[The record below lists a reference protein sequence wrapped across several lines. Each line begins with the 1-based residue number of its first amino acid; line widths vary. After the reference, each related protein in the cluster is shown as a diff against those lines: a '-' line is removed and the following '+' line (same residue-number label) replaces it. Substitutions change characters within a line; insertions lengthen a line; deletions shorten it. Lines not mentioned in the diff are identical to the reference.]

1 MSRPRAFISYSHG
14 NEKEFAA
21 VIQSLKQ
28 AGLEPW
34 SDRDLAPGNWF
45 TDQIKTRIEHAHVF
59 VPIITPES
67 HRHGWVHQE
76 IGYAMALRLPVVPVC
91 LGQLPDGMIQMKQ
104 AVVARN
110 VDDDL
115 HAKLRAVN
123 FEGRIEE
130 ASRESVSQITCLLR
144 AEDRAEALEHY
155 ADEARRY
162 TSAQCIRHLG
172 GFSSFSFPDTPPDHK
187 TWLARYPNRPLGPHT
202 LDLFRR
208 ERQALQR
215 HAESAGCRL
224 ILNSYLNA
232 DKAYG
237 SGATHTRYRVLLDFL
252 ESLKLPAGRVQVALV
267 EGMPWHSLLFV
278 GDWLLAESHSWRP
291 GEGSRHTAFT
301 THAPV
306 ISRRIREF
314 DQELLRRLS
323 ELGIS
328 PEDSLC
334 WAISRL
340 RHLMAKFPS
349 HPAWPKP
356 ETQTRR
362 KDQSTARKPAPAKA
376 PDRKKRK
383 R

>member
-14 NEKEFAA
+14 NEREFVA
-21 VIQSLKQ
+21 VMQSLKQ

-45 TDQIKTRIEHAHVF
+45 TDQIRTRIEHAHVF

-91 LGQLPDGMIQMKQ
+91 IGRLPDGMIQLKQ

-110 VDDDL
+110 VGDRL
-115 HAKLRAVN
+115 HAKLRGVN
-123 FEGRIEE
+123 FAQRIEE
-130 ASRESVSQITCLLR
+130 ASRESVTQITCLLR
-144 AEDRAEALEHY
+144 AEDRAQALEHF

-172 GFSSFSFPDTPPDHK
+172 GFSSFSFPDAPPDHES
-187 TWLARYPNRPLGPHT
+187 WVARYPNRPHGPHT

-237 SGATHTRYRVLLDFL
+237 QGATHTRYRVLIDFL
-252 ESLKLPAGRVQVALV
+252 ESVESSASQVQVALV

-314 DQELLRRLS
+314 DQELIRRLN
-323 ELGIS
+323 ELGVS
-328 PEDSLC
+328 PEESLQ
-334 WAISRL
+334 WAIGRL
-340 RHLMAKFPS
+340 RHLMGKFPR
-349 HPAWPKP
+349 HPAWPEQRKRSP
-356 ETQTRR
+356 LKNRYIERR
-362 KDQSTARKPAPAKA
+362 HAPAI
-376 PDRKKRK
+376 PLPKKGR
-383 R
+383 RR